1 MTACDT
7 IGPSCRLRR
16 RHCGYFDVRK
26 VVVAAAATATAAT
39 AATTNAGSDPP
50 PPGSNTAAGTVGWRC
65 FWFVDDFAALK
76 VEPADLLR

>member
-1 MTACDT
+1 MDESKATACDT
-7 IGPSCRLRR
+7 IGPSCWLRR

-26 VVVAAAATATAAT
+26 VAAATSTA
-39 AATTNAGSDPP
+39 NAGSDPP

-76 VEPADLLR
+76 VEPADLLC